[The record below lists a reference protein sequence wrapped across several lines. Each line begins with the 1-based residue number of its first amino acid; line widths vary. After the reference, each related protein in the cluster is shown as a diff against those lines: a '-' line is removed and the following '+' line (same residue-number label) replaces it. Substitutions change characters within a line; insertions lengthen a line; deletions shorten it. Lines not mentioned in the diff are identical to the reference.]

1 MNIEFGIYPL
11 AGIVLSA
18 VLYAVYRFA
27 LRMRVTPRTSQVFIL
42 AAVAFSLAA
51 TFCHAGQDGG
61 QTLAPADPPPTDPP
75 PSPPWEGG
83 ESILSSGEAE

>member
-42 AAVAFSLAA
+42 AAVAFSLV
-51 TFCHAGQDGG
+51 
-61 QTLAPADPPPTDPP
+61 PTPV
-75 PSPPWEGG
+75 
-83 ESILSSGEAE
+83 SSL